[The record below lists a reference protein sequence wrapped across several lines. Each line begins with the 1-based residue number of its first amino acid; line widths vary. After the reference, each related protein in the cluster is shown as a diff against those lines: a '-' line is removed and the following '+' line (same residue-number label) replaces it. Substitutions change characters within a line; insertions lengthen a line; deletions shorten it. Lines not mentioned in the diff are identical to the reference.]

1 LTVHENFPR
10 IPPSDFALVDTD
22 DDGKPEKVP
31 IKRPKDLKKTYFP
44 KGGATEIFTLT
55 PHEPTTRFDPA
66 NPAGSSDGSSTTG
79 GSTTSS
85 FVQTSPMSLLQQ
97 EDSNS
102 TNATLAKLDLELEE
116 SMSDGTLNK
125 DFFISNQTLA
135 SIEEQGASDSDIA
148 ELDDTEPDE
157 KNDIE
162 DNEEPTQA

>member
-1 LTVHENFPR
+1 
-10 IPPSDFALVDTD
+10 
-22 DDGKPEKVP
+22 
-31 IKRPKDLKKTYFP
+31 
-44 KGGATEIFTLT
+44 
-55 PHEPTTRFDPA
+55 
-66 NPAGSSDGSSTTG
+66 
-79 GSTTSS
+79 
-85 FVQTSPMSLLQQ
+85 MSLLQQ

-125 DFFISNQTLA
+125 DFFISNQTMA

-162 DNEEPTQA
+162 DNDEPTQA